1 MAKEQPQQ
9 AAHEFDALLLH
20 GAGDT
25 RVNGVYHKQQQQQQE
40 ESAAAAWWEFDMGEF
55 DMGASEWGK
64 LKPSTSKLLED
75 AHAKL
80 LLDDAAPSGLEFGAG
95 QFRYK
100 ADLQSMTQVNLETKR
115 KRAIRRR
122 VISRDEDVDAL
133 FE

>member
-9 AAHEFDALLLH
+9 AAHEFHALLLH

-40 ESAAAAWWEFDMGEF
+40 ESAAAAWWEFDMG
-55 DMGASEWGK
+55 DSEWGK
-64 LKPSTSKLLED
+64 LKPSTSKLLEA
-75 AHAKL
+75 AHSKL
-80 LLDDAAPSGLEFGAG
+80 LLDAAAPSGLEFGAG

-100 ADLQSMTQVNLETKR
+100 ADLQSMTQVNLETKS